1 MKKIILLALICTA
14 YTNIQA
20 SDTLT
25 IMKEKY
31 KQTFM
36 EAPEPSK
43 NTPLVGVGDRLEA
56 DALLELADEKYTI
69 YKDYANKERV
79 SLRKSDTLVL
89 IMPRVDVFKKHINSL
104 AKTTK
109 KMCVFFMEEDK
120 LEGEYGDRSYETYE
134 KSKITLP
141 KNVKVFKL
149 KNESVTERG
158 KVNNFEFSNIQ
169 RSLVFKNQIRPILEK
184 ELKK

>member
-1 MKKIILLALICTA
+1 MKKIVLFALICSI
-14 YTNIQA
+14 YSSIQA

-25 IMKEKY
+25 AMKEKY

-36 EAPEPSK
+36 EAPKPVD
-43 NTPLVGVGDRLEA
+43 NTHLVGIGDRLEA

-69 YKDYANKERV
+69 YKDYANKEEI
-79 SLRKSDTLVL
+79 SLAKSNTLVL
-89 IMPRVDVFKKHINSL
+89 IMPRVDIFKKHINSL
-104 AKTTK
+104 SKTTK
-109 KMCVFFMEEDK
+109 KVCVFFMEEDK
-120 LEGEYGDRSYETYE
+120 LEGEYGDRSYETYK